1 MELHI
6 STMNILKQEGYSEIF
21 FHIYGWWST
30 KETIRFFFYHYFYFG
45 DKKLYYYRNI
55 NKLAIGLQHQK
66 SFKIHVFYNGIW
78 KSMLMLFLWRPWFS
92 HLIIQE
98 AFPSI
103 LCKRLYL
110 LRDLQWLGEKKNPND
125 RTTRITDD
133 HLWLW

>member
-30 KETIRFFFYHYFYFG
+30 KETIRFFFYQYFYFG

-66 SFKIHVFYNGIW
+66 SFKNTCF
-78 KSMLMLFLWRPWFS
+78 
-92 HLIIQE
+92 
-98 AFPSI
+98 
-103 LCKRLYL
+103 
-110 LRDLQWLGEKKNPND
+110 LQWDMKIHAYALFME
-125 RTTRITDD
+125 TMI
-133 HLWLW
+133 